1 MSLPSPM
8 RHPRE
13 GRHSHG
19 PLCPPLFPLLQVGP
33 MPSSRSSFPLFRK
46 LLAPVSLAGLPPRL
60 GRGAAWKASS
70 PCLSGRAAT
79 KHSREEMGQRTTVGL
94 SKMTDIGGWKVLK
107 ISHSCFRDSP
117 SWASPGHCPARKC
130 VWWKELDG
138 ERRHSIE
145 SSLGSEL
152 DRGLAFG
159 HSRTQHSLLS
169 LHVLISESGRKGS
182 LVG

>member
-1 MSLPSPM
+1 ML
-8 RHPRE
+8 
-13 GRHSHG
+13 
-19 PLCPPLFPLLQVGP
+19 
-33 MPSSRSSFPLFRK
+33 SSRSSFPLFHK
-46 LLAPVSLAGLPPRL
+46 LLVPVSLAGLPPRL

-70 PCLSGRAAT
+70 PCLSGRAAA

-94 SKMTDIGGWKVLK
+94 SKTTDIGGWKVLE

-152 DRGLAFG
+152 DGGLAFG

-169 LHVLISESGRKGS
+169 LHVLISESGREGS